1 MQREGLSIIDYRSR
15 EHPAGCDLA
24 RAGDDEREQF
34 GPLDRLGPD
43 GKPQIIQ
50 CHEIVYCND
59 RLYAAWRDTG
69 MVILD
74 VKDRTKPALLATFDY
89 VPPFHGGNLGAAHTS
104 LPVVVKQ
111 GEHPDLVVHTDEIF
125 DCPPGFGRILDVSD
139 LKAPDVVKGERP
151 ANVVLLSTFR
161 LDFVADRFETAKPT
175 FVCPDGPGARGRV
188 DASAG
193 ARPPLA
199 EPRTSTGDE
208 GLHALDISNP
218 FAPVFVAT
226 SSRLSSRPRPD
237 RQRARC
243 TRSATRASLSG
254 PGHQPAADGRQRRG

>member
-1 MQREGLSIIDYRSR
+1 MCRR
-15 EHPAGCDLA
+15 
-24 RAGDDEREQF
+24 F
-34 GPLDRLGPD
+34 T
-43 GKPQIIQ
+43 
-50 CHEIVYCND
+50 
-59 RLYAAWRDTG
+59 AATS
-69 MVILD
+69 
-74 VKDRTKPALLATFDY
+74 ALR
-89 VPPFHGGNLGAAHTS
+89 TS

-199 EPRTSTGDE
+199 EPRT
-208 GLHALDISNP
+208 INW
-218 FAPVFVAT
+218 
-226 SSRLSSRPRPD
+226 
-237 RQRARC
+237 
-243 TRSATRASLSG
+243 
-254 PGHQPAADGRQRRG
+254 